1 MAKGRPV
8 DPKRARRGTGNR
20 EVRGAVA
27 VVPADVDVDAFMA
40 PKEMPAS
47 AREVWSVVVTDLVD
61 TGHLRRSD
69 TPLVKAYCEAV
80 YVHAEASANIHRFG
94 LNVKTTDGRI
104 VTNPMLKVQKDAATT
119 MRQLSDV
126 MGLNP
131 LARIRAGLMEV
142 AGASI
147 VNDLRDRLIARLAT
161 GK

>member
-8 DPKRARRGTGNR
+8 DPNRGRRGTGNHP
-20 EVRGAVA
+20 VRGE
-27 VVPADVDVDAFMA
+27 VVVLPADVEIDAFMA
-40 PKEMPAS
+40 PATMPAA
-47 AREVWSVVVTDLVD
+47 AREVWSIVVTDLVE
-61 TGHLRRSD
+61 TGHLRKSD

-80 YVHAEASANIHRFG
+80 YVHAEASAKIHAVG
-94 LNVKTTDGRI
+94 VLVKTADGRVI
-104 VTNPMLKVQKDAATT
+104 PNPMLRVQKDAATT

-142 AGASI
+142 AGASM
-147 VNDLRDRLIARLAT
+147 VNDLRERLIAKLAA